1 LKPPASGV
9 SQLKKSSEPVFAGVP
24 ASKLLVALVAV
35 VIAGASLFYWPAA
48 ATAPQGAAGEL
59 NVSLSVN
66 SGDEFTSTKAVT
78 LSLAAE
84 GAEKCRYSNDNSL
97 WTDYE
102 APVETRSWT
111 LSSEDERKT
120 VFVQC
125 KAGQKVSRAQAII
138 ILDSSPPE
146 ISVGSPSPRTESP
159 FTFSFA
165 VEDEWSQDV
174 ECTALFDGATVPL
187 KHADSLFY
195 ADLAAS
201 PGAYLLEAKCVDE
214 AGNQASAE
222 KDVLV
227 TEAIL
232 RPTPSPEAE
241 RPIAPY
247 GLEISIN
254 NGDYSTGSKSV
265 VLYLKA
271 KEAATCSYSNDGSS
285 FSAWEPYS
293 EVKQWTL
300 VGEPGTKQVYY
311 RCRNKYG
318 DSETVSDYI
327 ELLSAGQVQEGPS
340 QLSISINS
348 GDKYANDT
356 EVELSL
362 SAQNA
367 LDCRYSNDGAAYS
380 YWSAYVT
387 KKAWELEEGDGEKT
401 VYYQCRN
408 GYSTSQPASD
418 SIVLDTEPPTGVFD
432 LKGDLFLGAAPDTGF
447 VVLEWSDSEDE
458 TSGLK
463 EYFVY
468 RQDGNQPEEPPEIV
482 GTPTESYFQDELEGE
497 EVENFWQYYVV
508 PYDKAGNKGSA
519 SNLAEINAEV

>member
-1 LKPPASGV
+1 MKPPASGV
-9 SQLKKSSEPVFAGVP
+9 SHLKKGSEPVFAGVP
-24 ASKLLVALVAV
+24 ASKLLIALGAV
-35 VIAGASLFYWPAA
+35 LIAGAALFYWPAA
-48 ATAPQGAAGEL
+48 ATPMQGAAGEL
-59 NVSLSVN
+59 NVSLTVN

-111 LSSEDERKT
+111 LSSEDGRKT

-125 KAGQKVSRAQAII
+125 NAGQKVSRAQAII

-146 ISVGSPSPRTESP
+146 ISIGSPSPRTESP

-187 KHADSLFY
+187 KYADSLFY
-195 ADLAAS
+195 AELAAS
-201 PGAYLLEAKCVDE
+201 PGAYLLEAECVDE
-214 AGNQASAE
+214 AGNRASSE

-227 TEAIL
+227 TEASV
-232 RPTPSPEAE
+232 RPSPSPEAE

-254 NGDYSTGSKSV
+254 NGDYSTGSKSA
-265 VLYLKA
+265 VLYL
-271 KEAATCSYSNDGSS
+271 EAEEAVTCSYSNDGSS

-318 DSETVSDYI
+318 DSDTVSDSI
-327 ELLSAGQVQEGPS
+327 ELLASGQVQEGPS
-340 QLSISINS
+340 QLSVSINS

-367 LDCRYSNDGAAYS
+367 LDCRYSNDGATYS

-387 KKAWELEEGDGEKT
+387 KKDWDLEEGDGEKT
-401 VYYQCRN
+401 AYYQCRN
-408 GYSTSQPASD
+408 TYSTSQPAYD
-418 SIVLDTEPPTGVFD
+418 SIILDTEPPTDVFD
-432 LKGDLFLGAAPDTGF
+432 LQAELSLGAAPDTGF

-458 TSGLK
+458 TSGVK
-463 EYFVY
+463 EYHVY
-468 RQDGNQPEEPPEIV
+468 RHDGNQPGEPPELV
-482 GTPTESYFQDELEGE
+482 GTPTESYFQDELEGW
-497 EVENFWQYYVV
+497 EVENFWQYAVI
-508 PYDKAGNKGSA
+508 PLDKAGNAGNPG
-519 SNLAEINAEV
+519 NLAEINAEV